1 MGLSKRS
8 STCSLIGFTTLKMK
22 TMILGSLLAAAAIAA
37 PEGRFSCSE
46 CVDEMHKL
54 GWMVKMGAVP
64 IHDYIAANYCP
75 TLGDQQGWCE
85 EKVSRYYVGMLFA
98 IVEHYFVDGAIHV
111 CQTGGACDAVK
122 EYTCD
127 ECIQGLEWVEAY
139 IEDPIM
145 IAEYVVYLEQN
156 FCLSGGH
163 HDQDACKQLV
173 VEHFPAMHA
182 MAMEKF
188 FIPTEICNQEPVC
201 GATKPPMVHDMK
213 QSKKT
218 L

>member
-1 MGLSKRS
+1 MGS
-8 STCSLIGFTTLKMK
+8 SSESLDMK
-22 TMILGSLLAAAAIAA
+22 AMILASFLAAAALAA
-37 PEGRFSCSE
+37 PEARFSCSE

-85 EKVSRYYVGMLFA
+85 EALSRYYVGMLFA

-127 ECIQGLEWVEAY
+127 ECIQGLEWVDAY
-139 IEDPIM
+139 LEDPIM
-145 IAEYVVYLEQN
+145 IAEFRIYLEQN
-156 FCLSGGH
+156 FCLS
-163 HDQDACKQLV
+163 DWDDCKQLV
-173 VEHFPAMHA
+173 EEHFTGMHT

-188 FIPTEICNQEPVC
+188 FIPTEICMQEPVC
-201 GATKPPMVHDMK
+201 GGSPTMPPKPTDGPDA
-213 QSKKT
+213 
-218 L
+218 

>member
-1 MGLSKRS
+1 MGSLSKRS

-98 IVEHYFVDGAIHV
+98 IVEHYFVEPSMFAR
-111 CQTGGACDAVK
+111 
-122 EYTCD
+122 
-127 ECIQGLEWVEAY
+127 LEV
-139 IEDPIM
+139 
-145 IAEYVVYLEQN
+145 
-156 FCLSGGH
+156 
-163 HDQDACKQLV
+163 
-173 VEHFPAMHA
+173 PAMQSRS
-182 MAMEKF
+182 
-188 FIPTEICNQEPVC
+188 TPVTS
-201 GATKPPMVHDMK
+201 A
-213 QSKKT
+213 SK
-218 L
+218 

>member
-127 ECIQGLEWVEAY
+127 ECIQGL
-139 IEDPIM
+139 DK
-145 IAEYVVYLEQN
+145 
-156 FCLSGGH
+156 
-163 HDQDACKQLV
+163 CKRLV
-173 VEHFPAMHA
+173 VEHFANMHM

-188 FIPTEICNQEPVC
+188 FIPTEIC
-201 GATKPPMVHDMK
+201 M
-213 QSKKT
+213 
-218 L
+218 

>member
-1 MGLSKRS
+1 MGMGKRS

-145 IAEYVVYLEQN
+145 IAEYVIYLEQN
-156 FCLSGGH
+156 FCL
-163 HDQDACKQLV
+163 DDWEDCKHLV
-173 VEHFPAMHA
+173 VEHFANMHT

-188 FIPTEICNQEPVC
+188 FIPTEICMSEPVC
-201 GATKPPMVHDMK
+201 GADPPTKPPFF
-213 QSKKT
+213 
-218 L
+218 